1 MTAAAPLLE
10 IRDLD
15 VSFPD
20 ASAADR
26 SAWRRVVRGAALTVG
41 RGEMVG
47 LVGESGSGKSLTAL
61 SVLRLVPEPGRVTG
75 QVLLDGPHPGER
87 CGDLL
92 TLPERELRRVRGGRI
107 GLVFQEPGG
116 ALDPVYTIG
125 FQIAEAVR
133 AHRDLSRR
141 AARDEAAGLLD
152 RVGLPDARRRLG
164 DYPHQLSGGQRQRV
178 GIAVALA
185 AGPDLLLADEPTTAL
200 DVTLQ
205 AQVLE
210 LLARLRRDLGL
221 AVLLIT
227 HDLGVVAETCD
238 RVAVMHQGEVVE
250 TADVETLFRAPAH
263 PYTRFLLGA
272 LGPGPL
278 GADSGRA
285 VVSSPLGGGGLEQGG
300 GQEGGATSSRIP
312 STSTL
317 GVVPGGDAPL
327 LTSPLSQ
334 PPPSQGGGTNAP
346 PLVTAA
352 ALSRDFPVRRGLL
365 QRQLGVVRA
374 VDRVDLV
381 IRRGECLALVGESGS
396 GKTTLG
402 RCLIRLLEPSSGR
415 IVFAGE
421 DLLALRPRALRSLR
435 RRFQMVF
442 QDPGDS
448 LDPRRRIGSIL
459 AEPLVLHTRLGRA
472 ERAARIAE
480 LLALV
485 GLLPEHAGRLPHQLS
500 GGQRQ
505 RVGIARALAAGP
517 DLLVADEPVSAL
529 DASVRS
535 QVLDLLAGLRARL
548 GLALLFISHDLAAVE
563 KIADRVAVMYLGRV
577 VEDAPR
583 EDLFRRPLHPY
594 TVSLLSA
601 VPIPDPR
608 RRRARIVLAGEPPSP
623 LAPPAGCAFHP
634 RCPIGRPRCATERP
648 PLARAAGKTGE
659 QETGEGDRAV
669 ACFYPG
675 ELAPPAELAAPLKG
689 ERTL

>member
-1 MTAAAPLLE
+1 MVDVASIAVVPRTPLLE

-20 ASAADR
+20 ASSPHVSNR
-26 SAWRRVVRGAALTVG
+26 GAWRSVVRGAALTVG

-61 SVLRLVPEPGRVTG
+61 SVLRLVPPPGRVSG
-75 QVLLDGPHPGER
+75 RVLLDGPGG
-87 CGDLL
+87 GDLL
-92 TLPERELRRVRGGRI
+92 TLPEPELRRVRGGRI
-107 GLVFQEPGG
+107 GFVFQEPMA

-133 AHRDLSRR
+133 AHRHVSRR
-141 AARDEAAGLLD
+141 AAREEAAGLLD
-152 RVGLPDARRRLG
+152 RAGMPDARRRLD
-164 DYPHQLSGGQRQRV
+164 DYPHQLSGGQRQRA

-210 LLARLRRDLGL
+210 LLAGLRRDLGL

-227 HDLGVVAETCD
+227 HDLGIVAETCD
-238 RVAVMHQGEVVE
+238 RVAVMHQGQVVE

-263 PYTRFLLGA
+263 PYTQFLLSA
-272 LGPGPL
+272 LGPRQEIVPKGHPE
-278 GADSGRA
+278 GEERAGRIWEGETSARPDPSARPSRQDDS
-285 VVSSPLGGGGLEQGG
+285 VGG
-300 GQEGGATSSRIP
+300 S
-312 STSTL
+312 
-317 GVVPGGDAPL
+317 
-327 LTSPLSQ
+327 
-334 PPPSQGGGTNAP
+334 
-346 PLVTAA
+346 LVQAES
-352 ALSRDFPVRRGLL
+352 LSRDFTVRRGLL
-365 QRQLGVVRA
+365 QRTLGVVRA
-374 VDRVDLV
+374 VDRVDLT

-421 DLLALRPRALRSLR
+421 DLLALRPRALRGLR

-448 LDPRRRIGSIL
+448 LDPRQRIGSIL
-459 AEPLVLHTRLGRA
+459 AEPLALHTRLRGA
-472 ERAARIAE
+472 ERADRIAE

-485 GLLPEHAGRLPHQLS
+485 DLLPEHAERLPHQLS

-529 DASVRS
+529 DASVRL
-535 QVLDLLAGLRARL
+535 QILDLLASLRARL

-577 VEDAPR
+577 VEEAPR

-608 RRRARIVLAGEPPSP
+608 RRRPRIVLAGEPPSP

-634 RCPIGRPRCATERP
+634 RCPIRRPRCAAERP
-648 PLARAAGKTGE
+648 PLEVKTVAE
-659 QETGEGDRAV
+659 DRAV

-675 ELAPPAELAAPLKG
+675 ELAVSAELAAPVKG